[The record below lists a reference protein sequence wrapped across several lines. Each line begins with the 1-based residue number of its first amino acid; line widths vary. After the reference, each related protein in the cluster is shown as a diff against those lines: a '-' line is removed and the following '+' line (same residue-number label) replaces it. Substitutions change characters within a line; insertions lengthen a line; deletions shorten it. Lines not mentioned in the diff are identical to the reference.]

1 MIAHVMISEKF
12 MPPFISLMEQEFS
25 RYNHQYLFIT
35 SEKYE
40 FGLNPSSNIR
50 FFHTA
55 DDFKLVDDILIK
67 ADKIILHG
75 LWREKINLLLLTN
88 PALLKKS
95 YWVMWGGD
103 FYFPERHSKA
113 HHNVIKKVGYLVTGT
128 IGEID
133 LVRKWYGAEGEH
145 VSSYV
150 YTSNIVDDELPFR
163 IPSNSNAGMHIL
175 AGNSAAQTNNHLFIL
190 EQLRPHK
197 DRIAKLIVPL
207 SYADSGDKEYVT
219 QVISQGKKFF
229 GESFTP
235 LTQFLKLD
243 EYNALLATIDIA
255 VFAHNR
261 QQGMG
266 NIIHLLGLGI
276 KVFMQSNITV
286 WDLFKEL
293 NIKVYDVN
301 KFDLM
306 PIDLMTAKKNNEG
319 VKKHFSQA
327 TLIGQL
333 EKVLN

>member
-1 MIAHVMISEKF
+1 MIAHIMISEKF

-40 FGLNPSSNIR
+40 FGLMPSSTIR

-55 DDFKLVDDILIK
+55 NDFKLVADILIK

-75 LWREKINLLLLTN
+75 LWREKINLLLLAN

-103 FYFPERHSKA
+103 FYFPERHSKV
-113 HHNVIKKVGYLVTGT
+113 HHNVIKKVGFLVTGT
-128 IGEID
+128 TGEID

-145 VSSYV
+145 VNSYV
-150 YTSNIVDDELPFR
+150 YTSNIVDDELLYR
-163 IPSNSNAGMHIL
+163 SPSNSNAGMHIL
-175 AGNSAAQTNNHLFIL
+175 AGNSAAQTNNHLFIF

-207 SYADSGDKEYVT
+207 SYADSGDKKYVA
-219 QVISQGKKFF
+219 QVIYQGNKFF

-235 LTQFLKLD
+235 LTHFLKLD

-255 VFAHNR
+255 IFAHNR

-276 KVFMQSNITV
+276 KVFMRSDITI
-286 WDLFKEL
+286 WHLFEEL

-306 PIDLMTAKKNNEG
+306 PIDLITAKRNNES

-333 EKVLN
+333 KKVFN